1 NEKVLV
7 YAGGRSQLVEMTPFR
22 GFQSTV
28 ERAAHFGLGQN
39 SSVDS
44 VLIVWPDSTCTR
56 FLSLPADTVVMYSK
70 KTAQPMRSTP
80 ARNQTLM
87 QRMEL
92 VAHRHQEKSPS
103 DILSTRTLM
112 HELSRFGPCLARG
125 DVNGDGLD
133 DFYVG
138 GEEGEPMGIYIQL
151 PDGSFSLNQSL
162 PPMTGDDGGA
172 LFVDFDGDGDLDLY
186 VASASP
192 GAGRPAAVHSI
203 YRNDGTGTF
212 TLVEGVLPDIR
223 TSASCVAAADID
235 HDGDMDLFVGGRLL
249 EGQYPHAPRSY
260 VLRNDGGKFTDIT
273 DSLHPDL
280 TNPGMISSAV
290 WADVDNDGNPD
301 LIVAGE
307 WMPVRI
313 FRNAGS
319 EFVEM
324 TQDYGLAQT
333 SGWWNCVK
341 AADLNG
347 DGFLDIIAGNTG
359 GNSFFRSSA
368 ENPVQIVAKDFDN
381 NGSIDPV
388 ITYYNEFDGE
398 RFIVHN
404 RLVLIDQLPKVKG
417 RFETF
422 TKYAIKPFQQAF
434 TTEELE
440 GALTLD
446 ARKLESVVM
455 INEGGKSFQVVD
467 LPDIAQIST
476 VNDVVVDDINGDG
489 HADLVLIGNNYDQET
504 LFGRFDASLGI
515 VLMGDDELNWT
526 PLPHYESGFLA
537 DGNVRYIELLRS
549 VGGRK
554 VLLVS
559 NNNGPLQFF
568 VYGQRVKAVARR

>member
-1 NEKVLV
+1 
-7 YAGGRSQLVEMTPFR
+7 
-22 GFQSTV
+22 
-28 ERAAHFGLGQN
+28 
-39 SSVDS
+39 
-44 VLIVWPDSTCTR
+44 
-56 FLSLPADTVVMYSK
+56 
-70 KTAQPMRSTP
+70 
-80 ARNQTLM
+80 
-87 QRMEL
+87 
-92 VAHRHQEKSPS
+92 
-103 DILSTRTLM
+103 
-112 HELSRFGPCLARG
+112 
-125 DVNGDGLD
+125 
-133 DFYVG
+133 
-138 GEEGEPMGIYIQL
+138 
-151 PDGSFSLNQSL
+151 
-162 PPMTGDDGGA
+162 
-172 LFVDFDGDGDLDLY
+172 
-186 VASASP
+186 
-192 GAGRPAAVHSI
+192 
-203 YRNDGTGTF
+203 
-212 TLVEGVLPDIR
+212 
-223 TSASCVAAADID
+223 
-235 HDGDMDLFVGGRLL
+235 
-249 EGQYPHAPRSY
+249 
-260 VLRNDGGKFTDIT
+260 
-273 DSLHPDL
+273 
-280 TNPGMISSAV
+280 
-290 WADVDNDGNPD
+290 
-301 LIVAGE
+301 
-307 WMPVRI
+307 MPVRI

-422 TKYAIKPFQQAF
+422 TQYAITPFQQAF

-515 VLMGDDELNWT
+515 VLMGDDALNWT